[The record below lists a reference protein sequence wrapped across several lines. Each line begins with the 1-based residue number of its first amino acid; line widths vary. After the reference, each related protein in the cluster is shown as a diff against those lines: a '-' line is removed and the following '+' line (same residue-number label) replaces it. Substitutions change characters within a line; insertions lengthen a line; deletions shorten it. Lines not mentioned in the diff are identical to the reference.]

1 MESIKQLLEL
11 GDKMCSLTL
20 ALLLTFTDFFFLY
33 FLFGVWEERDLKLR
47 MLSDEQHLVYWR
59 SLAVICFMQYMCTWM
74 VDPPT
79 DEQATGL
86 EM

>member
-20 ALLLTFTDFFFLY
+20 ALLLTFTDFFLIFS
-33 FLFGVWEERDLKLR
+33 FWGMGGKLR